1 MLAPLTYSTAV
12 PVTLVACCP
21 ASMRQVIYDKMQQAI
36 QAVQAG
42 TASIDISGISPTGAQ
57 QLVPVGR
64 LKQQLQNDFKC
75 GILLAVNTAAQTCSI
90 TCLKVML
97 PAVEA
102 QVRAALGLPAQQPQ
116 AASAA
121 AATPLQHEQ
130 RAVKAL
136 LVSCPSCPSNRQSC
150 VSDYS
155 LAMYHVYSLL
165 CTSNSAC
172 MEYTWGQAS

>member
-1 MLAPLTYSTAV
+1 MLDKQGKSLAPNNSRQKGMLAPLTYSTAV

-36 QAVQAG
+36 QAVQVG
-42 TASIDISGISPTGAQ
+42 TASIDISVISPTEAQ

-102 QVRAALGLPAQQPQ
+102 QVRAALGLPTQQPQ

-121 AATPLQHEQ
+121 VATPLQHEQ
-130 RAVKAL
+130 RALKAL
-136 LVSCPSCPSNRQSC
+136 LVSCLKLKQ
-150 VSDYS
+150 
-155 LAMYHVYSLL
+155 AEL
-165 CTSNSAC
+165 C
-172 MEYTWGQAS
+172 E